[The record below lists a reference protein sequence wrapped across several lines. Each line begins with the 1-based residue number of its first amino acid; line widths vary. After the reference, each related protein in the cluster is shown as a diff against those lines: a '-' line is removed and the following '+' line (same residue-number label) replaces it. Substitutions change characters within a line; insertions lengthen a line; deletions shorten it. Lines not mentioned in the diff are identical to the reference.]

1 MTDGPV
7 IYPND
12 GTTGAPIPLGFN
24 ATKYY
29 FATGNVGI
37 GTKLPQAKLHVA
49 GKIICE
55 EELKVA
61 EINTDIINSNKIK
74 AKEVKVD
81 MNNVADYVFEE
92 NYNLKSLSEVENYVK
107 TNKHLPGVPSAKE
120 LEANGMSVSEM
131 SNLLL
136 EKVEELTLHMI
147 QLEKENASLK
157 AKVESLE
164 K

>member
-1 MTDGPV
+1 MTDYLV

-12 GTTGAPIPLGFN
+12 GTTGAPIPLDLMPLN
-24 ATKYY
+24 T
-29 FATGNVGI
+29 I
-37 GTKLPQAKLHVA
+37 SQQEMQELTKLPQAKLHVA

-92 NYNLKSLSEVENYVK
+92 NYNLKFFPRQK
-107 TNKHLPGVPSAKE
+107 I
-120 LEANGMSVSEM
+120 M
-131 SNLLL
+131 
-136 EKVEELTLHMI
+136 
-147 QLEKENASLK
+147 
-157 AKVESLE
+157 
-164 K
+164 